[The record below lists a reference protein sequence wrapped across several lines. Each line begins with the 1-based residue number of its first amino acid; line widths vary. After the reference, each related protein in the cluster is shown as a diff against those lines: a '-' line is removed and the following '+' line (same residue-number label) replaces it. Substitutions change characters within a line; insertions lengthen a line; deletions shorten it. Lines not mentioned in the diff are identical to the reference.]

1 MEVMVVHHPVNYWA
15 VLVAA
20 AAYFVLGAIWYA
32 GPLFGSAWMK
42 GIGKSKEQVQA
53 DFSPFKLVWTFIAGF
68 LACYGIARVMYW
80 TGGETITDGIRMGLL
95 AAVCFVFTTLFMHD
109 TMESRPRW
117 LTLINAL
124 YSIVGLVVAGAII
137 GAW

>member
-20 AAYFVLGAIWYA
+20 AAYWVLGAIWYA
-32 GPLFGSAWMK
+32 GPLFGNAWMK
-42 GIGKSKEQVQA
+42 GIGKTKEQVQA
-53 DFSPFKLVWTFIAGF
+53 DFSPLKLVFAFITAF
-68 LACYGIARVMYW
+68 VACYGIARILYW
-80 TGGETITDGIRMGLL
+80 TGGESITDGIRIGLL
-95 AAVCFVFTTLFMHD
+95 AGVCFVWATLCMHD
-109 TMESRPRW
+109 TMEGRPKWFTW
-117 LTLINAL
+117 LNAL